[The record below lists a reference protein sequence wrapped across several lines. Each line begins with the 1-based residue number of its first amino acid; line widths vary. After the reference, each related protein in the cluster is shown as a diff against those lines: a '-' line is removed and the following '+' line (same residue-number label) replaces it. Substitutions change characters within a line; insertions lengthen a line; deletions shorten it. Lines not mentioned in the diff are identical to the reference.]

1 VSIAETNQEKEEKML
16 AQSERSR
23 TDEPETQTPRP
34 AKGNARISGE
44 RTTENSTASG
54 LAIYRKQHH
63 AEGPPKPT
71 VSESQLKR
79 QPKCKILAAQS
90 HARNRFGA
98 EAPQLTFQFQC
109 RAQDDQRLARA
120 QEEARSEG
128 EY

>member
-1 VSIAETNQEKEEKML
+1 VLE
-16 AQSERSR
+16 
-23 TDEPETQTPRP
+23 TPRLP
-34 AKGNARISGE
+34 KGNARISEE
-44 RTTENSTASG
+44 RTTENATASG